1 MKLKLLFFLFVY
13 ILNINATNLKVRND
27 DLKIHADRINAQIK
41 IDGNLNE
48 AAWQSAKGVTNFIQR
63 DPIEGSKPTERT
75 EVKVL
80 FDDDA
85 IYVGAR
91 MYDSSPDSIISRLSR
106 RDVDVNSDLF
116 GVFFDPYHDRRSGY
130 YFGLNAAGTFYDGV
144 LYNDDWDDDSWDGVW
159 EGKTK
164 IDDKGWTVEMRVPFS
179 QMRFQNDNVNVWGID
194 FRRDIARKDERDYL
208 VYVPKNESGFVSHFA
223 ELVGLENIENNSHVE
238 ILPYVTTRAQ
248 YTHPDLNNPFNNG
261 SQYKSGLGAD
271 LKMAVGSNLTLNA
284 TINPDFGQVEIDP
297 AVINL
302 SDVETYFDEKRP
314 FFVEGSNIFNFGQG
328 GARNYWGFNWGT
340 PNFFYSRRIGR
351 APLGSLPDND
361 YQDVPDGTHIL
372 GAAKLTGKLPGDW
385 NLGVIQSVT
394 QREFARIDVGGKKSE
409 LEVEPISYYGI
420 FRSQK
425 EFDKGRQG
433 LGIISTIAARNFNDD
448 KLRADFNNGS
458 YTAGLDGWTFLDSS
472 KTWVFTGWAGLSYV
486 TGSKERI
493 TDIQTNSQHYFQ
505 RPDAKSFSVDS
516 SATSLAGYAGRFY
529 LNKQKGNLFV
539 NSALGFISPKF
550 EINDLGF
557 LWRADVINMH
567 LGAGYFWSD
576 PTDFYRYI
584 ETGLAVFRNYNYDG
598 DINWEG
604 IFNFGTFQFL
614 NYYSI
619 NWNLAYN
626 PQTINTR
633 LTRGGPLA
641 LNEPG
646 YQIDFSVQSD
656 SKKNLVVGV
665 NYSTYRQEHSYNWQV
680 STSLQ
685 FRPSAN
691 LSISVSPAYEK
702 NSDYSQWVD
711 VYDDAYAVSTFGKR
725 YVFATLD
732 QNTVSAGIRLNW
744 TFNPQ
749 LSLQMYVQPLISAG
763 EYTNY
768 KELAKPR
775 TYEFNVY
782 GEGNSR
788 INQDNLTIDPDG
800 TGPAEEFTI
809 DENPNF
815 NIKSLRGNAVLR
827 WEYLPGSV
835 LYFVWTQ
842 TRSNEDDLGDFQFR
856 RSVKQ
861 LFKAIPE
868 NIFMI
873 KFTYYLN
880 M

>member
-1 MKLKLLFFLFVY
+1 MKFKLLLLFFTSIICL
-13 ILNINATNLKVRND
+13 NATELKVKND
-27 DLKIHADRINAQIK
+27 DLKIQANRINAQIK
-41 IDGNLNE
+41 IDGKLNE
-48 AAWQSAKGVTNFIQR
+48 QAWLKGSEISNFIQR
-63 DPIEGSKPTERT
+63 DPIEGVEPTEKT
-75 EVKVL
+75 EVKIL
-80 FDDDA
+80 YDDDA
-85 IYVGAR
+85 IYIGAR

-116 GVFFDPYHDRRSGY
+116 AVFFDPYHDKRSGY
-130 YFGLNAAGTFYDGV
+130 YFGLNAAGTLYDGV
-144 LYNDDWDDDSWDGVW
+144 LFNDDWDDDSWDGVW
-159 EGKTK
+159 EGKVN
-164 IDDKGWTVEMRVPFS
+164 IDDKGWTVEIKVPFS
-179 QMRFQNDNVNVWGID
+179 QMRFQNNSINVWGVN
-194 FRRDIARKDERDYL
+194 FRRDIARKNERDFL

-223 ELVGLENIENNSHVE
+223 ELVGLENIENRGHVE
-238 ILPYVTTRAQ
+238 IIPYVTTRAQ
-248 YTHPDLNNPFNNG
+248 YTHPDINNPFNNG
-261 SQYKSGLGAD
+261 SEYKPGLGAD
-271 LKMAVGSNLTLNA
+271 LKMGVGSNLTLNA

-314 FFVEGSNIFNFGQG
+314 FFVEGSTIFNFGQG

-351 APLGSLPDND
+351 APLGSIPDND

-385 NLGVIQSVT
+385 NVGVIQSVT
-394 QREFARIDVGGKKSE
+394 QREFARIEQGGKRSE
-409 LEVEPISYYGI
+409 IGVEPLAYYGI

-425 EFDKGRQG
+425 EFDQGRQG
-433 LGIISTIAARNFNDD
+433 LGFISTIAARNFKDD
-448 KLRADFNNGS
+448 RLRTDFNNGS
-458 YTAGLDGWTFLDSS
+458 YSAGLDGWTFLDSS
-472 KTWVFTGWAGLSYV
+472 KTWVLTGWAGLSYV

-516 SATSLAGYAGRFY
+516 TATSLAGYAGRFY
-529 LNKQKGNLFV
+529 LNKQKGNFFV
-539 NSALGFISPKF
+539 NTALGFISPRF
-550 EINDLGF
+550 DVNDLGF

-584 ETGLAVFRNYNYDG
+584 ETGFAVFRNYNYDG

-614 NYYSI
+614 NYYSL

-641 LNEPG
+641 MNEPG
-646 YQIDFSVQSD
+646 YQINFSLESD

-665 NYSTYRQEHSYNWQV
+665 SYSTYQQKHSFDWQI
-680 STSLQ
+680 STDIQ

-691 LSISVSPAYEK
+691 LSFTISPAYER
-702 NSDYSQWVD
+702 NSNYSQWVD
-711 VYDDAYAVSTFGKR
+711 AYDDAYALSTFGKR
-725 YVFATLD
+725 YVFASLD
-732 QNTVSAGIRLNW
+732 QNTLSAGVRLNW

-749 LSLQMYVQPLISAG
+749 LSLQMYLQPLISAG
-763 EYTNY
+763 QYTNY
-768 KELAKPR
+768 KELTRPK
-775 TYEFNVY
+775 TYQFDVY
-782 GEGNSR
+782 GEGNST
-788 INQDNLTIDPDG
+788 IDSQNLTVDPDG
-800 TGPAEEFTI
+800 NGPAPQFTL
-809 DENPNF
+809 DDPNF
-815 NIKSLRGNAVLR
+815 NFKSLRGNAVLR

-835 LYFVWTQ
+835 LYLVWTQ
-842 TRSNEDDLGDFQFR
+842 TRSDEEDLGEFQFN
-856 RSVKQ
+856 RSVRHRG
-861 LFKAIPE
+861 KAIPE
-868 NIFMI
+868 NIFMV